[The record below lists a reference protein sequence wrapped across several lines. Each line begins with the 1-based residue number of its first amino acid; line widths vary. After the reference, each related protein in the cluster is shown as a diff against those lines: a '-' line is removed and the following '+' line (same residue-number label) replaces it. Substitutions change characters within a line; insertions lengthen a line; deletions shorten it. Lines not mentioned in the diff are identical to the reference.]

1 MFPHE
6 FYNINNIKVHYKKRG
21 SGDAFILLHGISDSS
36 NFWKPLTTNF
46 LRIFNT
52 TTPDLRG
59 YGESSTDVQLSIEL
73 LTEDL
78 NLLLEKL
85 DIKMAHILGFSM
97 GSLVAQNLCLEFPEK
112 VKSLIICSGYCRSTE
127 EISKQFKDLEKTT
140 SNGGVSA
147 FFDEMIRLVYTPEY
161 LSNHQ
166 EYYKFKE
173 QAVEMNSKEIIIQSL
188 RSCRN
193 FDVKN
198 RVNEIDVPT
207 LILCGSEDGLV
218 SSENSLILNHNI
230 SNSRLHTFP
239 NTGHNIFLPSNMSK
253 IASEIE
259 NFI

>member
-1 MFPHE
+1 MSFI
-6 FYNINNIKVHYKKRG
+6 NINNLNVHYKKSG

-46 LRIFNT
+46 LRNFET
-52 TTPDLRG
+52 TAPDLRG
-59 YGESSTDVQLSIEL
+59 HGESSREVQLSIEL

-78 NLLLEKL
+78 NLLIEKL

-97 GSLVAQNLCLEFPEK
+97 GSLIAQNLCLEFSEK

-127 EISKQFKDLEKTT
+127 VISKKFKCLEKLT
-140 SNGGVSA
+140 SKGGVSA
-147 FFDEMIRLVYTPEY
+147 FFDEMIQLVYTPEH
-161 LSNHQ
+161 LLKHP

-198 RVNEIDVPT
+198 KISEIDVPT
-207 LILCGSEDGLV
+207 LILCGSEDGLI
-218 SSENSLILNHNI
+218 SSKNSQILNHNI
-230 SNSRLHTFP
+230 SDSRLCMFP
-239 NTGHNIFLPSNMSK
+239 NTGHNIFLPSNLSK
-253 IASEIE
+253 IVFEIE